1 MFYFDATL
9 AADAVITLPVE
20 TMVCTP
26 TFYDAGMAVVLFA
39 ETMDCAPTFNAAE
52 MVAVL
57 PVDTM
62 AINVVFND
70 VRLVGPG
77 GQPFLGG
84 SVGFS
89 IARSIPTA
97 IDQDF
102 S

>member
-26 TFYDAGMAVVLFA
+26 TFHDAGMAVVMFA
-39 ETMDCAPTFNAAE
+39 ETMDCAPTFNAAN
-52 MVAVL
+52 MIAVL

-70 VRLVGPG
+70 VRMRAPG
-77 GQPFLGG
+77 GQSFLGG
-84 SVGFS
+84 SAGFN
-89 IARSIPTA
+89 IARSVARSINEKWN
-97 IDQDF
+97 
-102 S
+102 

>member
-26 TFYDAGMAVVLFA
+26 TFHDAGMTVVMFA
-39 ETMDCAPTFNAAE
+39 ETMDCAPTFNAAN
-52 MVAVL
+52 MIAVM

-62 AINVVFND
+62 VINVVLND
-70 VRLVGPG
+70 VTLKAPG

-84 SVGFS
+84 SIASS
-89 IARSIPTA
+89 IARSIA
-97 IDQDF
+97 KSIHLKVA
-102 S
+102 